1 MTGHKEMFKMER
13 VHYAII
19 LAAALAATAA
29 CGKREEA
36 AADRTP
42 TVVRARI
49 ETVATAPI
57 EDTYE
62 AVGTVRSRTTSVLSA
77 KIMGD
82 VLAVFVREGDRVR
95 PGQVL
100 VQIDDRDVQAQL
112 RKAEAGWRE
121 AEHARDEI
129 ERAIRAAESAREAA
143 RAQAEVAAATFRRY
157 EALRERRS
165 VSAQEFDEVRARYRA
180 ALAEAE
186 RAGELLLSLR
196 AKREQVLA
204 KIEQAQADVTAARV
218 ALSHTRVTAPM
229 AGLVTAKSVEVGML
243 ATPGMPLLTIEDD
256 AHYRLEVTVP
266 ESQITAVRV
275 GDPVSV
281 EIDALGSKPL
291 LGRVA
296 EITPAADPMSRSS
309 TVKVDL
315 PIEKASALRS
325 GMYGKARFRIGER
338 RALTIPRTAVLQRGQ
353 LTGVYVLD
361 EEGVARFRL
370 ITLGKV
376 YGDRV
381 EVLSGLTEGERIVV
395 ESPHGI
401 REGDR
406 VQP

>member
-1 MTGHKEMFKMER
+1 MGK
-13 VHYAII
+13 VHHAIL
-19 LAAALAATAA
+19 LAAALTVTAA

-42 TVVRARI
+42 AVVRARL
-49 ETVATAPI
+49 ETVAKTPI

-77 KIMGD
+77 KIMGN

-95 PGQVL
+95 SGQVL

-121 AEHARDEI
+121 AEHAREEI

-143 RAQAEVAAATFRRY
+143 RAQAELAAATFHRY

-186 RAGELLLSLR
+186 RAEELLLSLR

-204 KIEQAQADVTAARV
+204 KIEQAQADVAAARV
-218 ALSHTRVTAPM
+218 ALSHTRVVAPM
-229 AGLVTAKSVEVGML
+229 AGLVTAKSVEIGVL

-256 AHYRLEVTVP
+256 THYRLEVTVP
-266 ESQITAVRV
+266 ESQIAAVRV

-281 EIDALGSKPL
+281 EIDALGSRSL

-315 PIEKASALRS
+315 PSEKAPALRS

-353 LTGVYVLD
+353 LTGVYVVD
-361 EEGVARFRL
+361 EEGAARFRL

-381 EVLSGLTEGERIVV
+381 EVLSGLTEGERIVA
-395 ESPHGI
+395 ENPHGI